1 MAESRLKPSSAC
13 SRACVCH
20 LFPYWTFDYLLCAAP
35 TPGSTLSSKR
45 QSPAIIHIAP
55 ALVPSAGLTCLCLG
69 CSGEGLTWA
78 YEQAEGQACLARFS
92 VFTLHGYAI
101 TLMVPKEP
109 HLPIS
114 TPLCSFLPPWLG
126 VCLWDSL
133 WSVGHQQMWW
143 KQELE
148 SACVLSL
155 ALLEHCHLVDK
166 TGVDWGWETKP
177 TVATPPGPGIPAE
190 A

>member
-1 MAESRLKPSSAC
+1 MAELRLKPSSAC

-35 TPGSTLSSKR
+35 TPGSTLSSKH

-78 YEQAEGQACLARFS
+78 FEQAEGQACLARFS

-114 TPLCSFLPPWLG
+114 TPLCSSLPPRLG

-166 TGVDWGWETKP
+166 TGVDWG
-177 TVATPPGPGIPAE
+177 
-190 A
+190 